1 MMDEHKK
8 LHKTSQSNSY
18 VGENNADKI
27 LVLLPLYYGEIDLKS
42 CLITLNM
49 INQDKLSDIVSLSF
63 SDVLYKERYIQA
75 TVPITSEFTYI
86 SGNIELWLQVVNNEE
101 LILKTDSA
109 FITIN
114 EHKEISDFIPEQ
126 TLSLFD
132 TYMIEIEQMRNTAQ
146 ITLDGATEQFEKCM
160 ETANLIIRLMQ
171 EWEDKYGNDN
181 Q

>member
-1 MMDEHKK
+1 M
-8 LHKTSQSNSY
+8 
-18 VGENNADKI
+18 
-27 LVLLPLYYGEIDLKS
+27 P
-42 CLITLNM
+42 
-49 INQDKLSDIVSLSF
+49 
-63 SDVLYKERYIQA
+63 
-75 TVPITSEFTYI
+75 
-86 SGNIELWLQVVNNEE
+86 GNIELWLQVFDNEE
-101 LILKTDSA
+101 LILKTNSA

-132 TYMIEIEQMRNTAQ
+132 SYMIEMEQMRNTAQ